1 MNGQLNIMNIM
12 KLKENKTNLLNIFF
26 YIVLDLKI
34 FSKIESIIFIYKSDM
49 I

>member
-34 FSKIESIIFIYKSDM
+34 FSKIESIIFKYKSDM